1 VVAGAFAAIVVVALI
16 YAFTLLRPVPRID
29 TDFGPEKLSF
39 TTGTP
44 PNEAF
49 KVVEALPVSTKYKLG
64 RVDLER
70 ARIIFQD
77 SVTMSTYG
85 FFYPVDVTPGAEGST
100 ITVGV
105 RSKYPLQFGPLAK
118 RSRDKALQAMVD
130 ALKAKLAGTI

>member
-1 VVAGAFAAIVVVALI
+1 
-16 YAFTLLRPVPRID
+16 
-29 TDFGPEKLSF
+29 
-39 TTGTP
+39 TP

-85 FFYPVDVTPGAEGST
+85 FFYPVDVTPAAEGST